1 MVRVERG
8 WQRKCPQCGR
18 PGTML
23 LEEPE
28 QGSTGEQS
36 VWVAATGCWQVLAG
50 KLAHNCKEPIPAP
63 SR

>member
-1 MVRVERG
+1 MATVQRG

-28 QGSTGEQS
+28 HDSSGEHS
-36 VWVAATGCWQVLAG
+36 VWVGATGCWEVLAG
-50 KLAHNCKEPIPAP
+50 KLAHNCKGLSSAA
-63 SR
+63 SQ

>member
-1 MVRVERG
+1 MVQRG

-28 QGSTGEQS
+28 HASIGKQS
-36 VWVAATGCWQVLAG
+36 LWIAATGCWQVLGA
-50 KLAHNCKEPIPAP
+50 KLVHRCKGSMSSSTMA
-63 SR
+63 